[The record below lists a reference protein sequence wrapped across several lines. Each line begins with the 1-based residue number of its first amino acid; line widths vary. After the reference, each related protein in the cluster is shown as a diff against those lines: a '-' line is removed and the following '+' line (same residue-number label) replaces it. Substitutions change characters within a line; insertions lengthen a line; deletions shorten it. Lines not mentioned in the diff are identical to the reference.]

1 MSARHDHPAQAHGHG
16 AADHEHSDVSL
27 GGIAMTAVGLLAVAI
42 VVQVA
47 MVGLF
52 VVFERQ
58 AADRTTPPPSLVTTT
73 PGARPEPR
81 LQANP
86 AQELKALR
94 EMQRRRLYGYGW
106 VDEANGVVHIPIDL
120 AMKIMLE
127 RGYPVR
133 EASTTEPGARA
144 LGSSSG
150 RFVPAGE
157 R

>member
-1 MSARHDHPAQAHGHG
+1 MRHDTTRPSPAHGSG
-16 AADHEHSDVSL
+16 DHEQSDVSL
-27 GGIAMTAVGLLAVAI
+27 RGIVLTAVGLLVVAI

-52 VVFERQ
+52 VRLDRPAVDGD
-58 AADRTTPPPSLVTTT
+58 AAVQMIE
-73 PGARPEPR
+73 GARPRPEPRPR

-86 AQELKALR
+86 SQDLKAFR
-94 EMQRRRLYGYGW
+94 EEQRRRLYGYGW

-133 EASTTEPGARA
+133 PDAGDRPAARA

-150 RFVPAGE
+150 RFVTEPA

>member
-1 MSARHDHPAQAHGHG
+1 MKHPSPAHGQG
-16 AADHEHSDVSL
+16 AGHHEHSDVSL
-27 GGIAMTAVGLLAVAI
+27 RGITMTAVGLLVVAV

-52 VVFERQ
+52 VVFERR
-58 AADRTTPPPSLVTTT
+58 AADRTAPPPSIVTTA
-73 PGARPEPR
+73 PRARPQPR

-86 AQELKALR
+86 AQELKTLG
-94 EMQRRRLYGYGW
+94 EEQRRRLYGYGW

-133 EASTTEPGARA
+133 AGATAEAGARA

-150 RFVPAGE
+150 RFEPAGA